1 MLAAKI
7 TEVDVAHCLPG
18 NAPSPWGV
26 RSNWRNT
33 KYPGILPGVCVLSL
47 GIQQE
52 MLLDW
57 VKKEVFCLEEKVGQH
72 WDRKQ
77 E

>member
-1 MLAAKI
+1 MLEAKAAG
-7 TEVDVAHCLPG
+7 VDVAHGLPG
-18 NAPSPWGV
+18 NAPSPTGSEVKLEEYQVPWD
-26 RSNWRNT
+26 SSWS
-33 KYPGILPGVCVLSL
+33 VCFLG

-57 VKKEVFCLEEKVGQH
+57 VEKEVFCLEEKVGQH

-77 E
+77 G